1 VRHGLWMIF
10 GGFTHP
16 IYSVYSRYIICFT
29 VPLCPCIT
37 GLGSEQPLFLFYLLY
52 SFVPT
57 KKKQKKRGA
66 QFFFYPPQAVGRRV
80 YCVVCYVFLVVSC
93 KIAPLHWLI
102 FHVILSQI
110 K

>member
-1 VRHGLWMIF
+1 MVRHGLWMIF

-57 KKKQKKRGA
+57 KKKQKKRGV
-66 QFFFYPPQAVGRRV
+66 QFFSTLLKRSADEFIVLFVMY
-80 YCVVCYVFLVVSC
+80 F
-93 KIAPLHWLI
+93 
-102 FHVILSQI
+102 
-110 K
+110 

>member
-1 VRHGLWMIF
+1 MVRHGLWMIF

-37 GLGSEQPLFLFYLLY
+37 GLGSEQPLLLFYLLY

-57 KKKQKKRGA
+57 KKRGNS
-66 QFFFYPPQAVGRRV
+66 FFYPPQAVGRSNNTV
-80 YCVVCYVFLVVSC
+80 NENENVFIHVS
-93 KIAPLHWLI
+93 
-102 FHVILSQI
+102 I

>member
-1 VRHGLWMIF
+1 MVRHGLWMIF

-37 GLGSEQPLFLFYLLY
+37 GLGSEQPLLLFYLLY

-57 KKKQKKRGA
+57 KKKGE
-66 QFFFYPPQAVGRRV
+66 QFFLPSSSGR
-80 YCVVCYVFLVVSC
+80 
-93 KIAPLHWLI
+93 
-102 FHVILSQI
+102 QI